1 MNKSLF
7 KKVRVILNPH
17 EKSFEVEYKKWYSF
31 VWTFDSRI
39 KFYSEGEGSS
49 MTYGSPIWNRQE
61 ARDRAVER
69 AQNLIE
75 RRVVF
80 QSTNMDFYG

>member
-17 EKSFEVEYKKWYSF
+17 EKSYEVEYKNWYSF
-31 VWTFDSRI
+31 KWTYDCNY
-39 KFYSEGEGSS
+39 KFYTDQQRPI
-49 MTYGSPIWNRQE
+49 TYGPIWNQQE
-61 ARDRAVER
+61 ARDKAVER

-80 QSTNMDFYG
+80 ESTNMDFYG